1 MLQLKFEMFNNILQ
15 HVTSVF
21 NNTILLRAGAWLVRG
36 LFLYL
41 KCFNKNVVTHY
52 CLFVFC
58 CNACRLKV
66 SVSKLNSLVK
76 EIQTDQGDF
85 CCQKLHSILGM
96 HIYLVWMIE
105 LCVSVWNAA
114 QTEQVVQGQGSS
126 HPGVGSQSLLW
137 QTVSRSVYHKALSW
151 HGNFETL
158 NVKS

>member
-1 MLQLKFEMFNNILQ
+1 MSQVYL
-15 HVTSVF
+15 
-21 NNTILLRAGAWLVRG
+21 TIQYYYVLVHG
-36 LFLYL
+36 LCEVSCFLYL

-58 CNACRLKV
+58 CNACRLKI

-76 EIQTDQGDF
+76 ETQTDQGDF
-85 CCQKLHSILGM
+85 CCQKLHSRM
-96 HIYLVWMIE
+96 YIYLVWMIE
-105 LCVSVWNAA
+105 LCVSIWNAS

-126 HPGVGSQSLLW
+126 HPGVGSQSLVW

-151 HGNFETL
+151 HGKFKTL